1 MPRQSIVIGTFLTLL
16 AVISYALSGGASW
29 TALIP
34 AFVGVPLIILGILGK
49 RESIRRHVM
58 HAAVGLA
65 LIGFLGSIRALA
77 DFVRVLNGV
86 TVERPGAVVAQI
98 LMSLACFIF
107 VAFGVKSFVDARRKT
122 GG

>member
-1 MPRQSIVIGTFLTLL
+1 MPRLSIVIGSFLTLL
-16 AVISYALSGGASW
+16 AVVSYVLSGGTSW

-34 AFVGVPLIILGILGK
+34 AFVGVPLIILGIVGK
-49 RESIRRHVM
+49 RESMRRHVM

-65 LIGFLGSIRALA
+65 MIGFLGSVRALA

-86 TVERPGAVVAQI
+86 TVERPGAVVAQM

-107 VAFGVKSFVDARRKT
+107 VVFGIKSFVDARRAR
-122 GG
+122 GR